1 MNQKISLLPKE
12 TKVHRLLQSLKLVYF
27 FDLEIY
33 RWQIYGCVKNQITK
47 KGMLK
52 KHSVI
57 LIKTNMAFIVNHP
70 KAQ

>member
-47 KGMLK
+47 KSMLK

-70 KAQ
+70 KTQ